1 MDSLVSSL
9 EALGATHVI
18 LDEDLRKPAT
28 SKLLESLGSPPRL
41 ALNCV
46 GGKNATNMARLLGK
60 YGSMVTYGGMSKE
73 PITIPTSLF
82 IFNFLSCKGFWMTK
96 WNQENSMHDRTLM
109 LEELLDMMRKK
120 KFEDPIC
127 DVIKLR
133 VDDSD
138 EVWETTVREASQRT
152 VEGFTKKQVLVFE
165 S

>member
-1 MDSLVSSL
+1 
-9 EALGATHVI
+9 
-18 LDEDLRKPAT
+18 
-28 SKLLESLGSPPRL
+28 
-41 ALNCV
+41 
-46 GGKNATNMARLLGK
+46 
-60 YGSMVTYGGMSKE
+60 
-73 PITIPTSLF
+73 
-82 IFNFLSCKGFWMTK
+82 
-96 WNQENSMHDRTLM
+96 MHDRTLM